1 MGHFEFY
8 VKFYVNFCN
17 NIICSEHLTHAILDL
32 VTSLIYFNGILLGKI
47 ATLNPIWQLLKH
59 ADDLT
64 VGVKH
69 ISDNQNEILLN
80 REMKIIE
87 TLCNQNRFGNG
98 FCCKMFY
105 YQTVLDYTLSSLSM
119 Q

>member
-1 MGHFEFY
+1 MLSLIDPLVQPRNQTRIKHIRMGHFEFY

-59 ADDLT
+59 AEDLT

-80 REMKIIE
+80 RDEN
-87 TLCNQNRFGNG
+87 LRNF
-98 FCCKMFY
+98 
-105 YQTVLDYTLSSLSM
+105 M
-119 Q
+119 QSN